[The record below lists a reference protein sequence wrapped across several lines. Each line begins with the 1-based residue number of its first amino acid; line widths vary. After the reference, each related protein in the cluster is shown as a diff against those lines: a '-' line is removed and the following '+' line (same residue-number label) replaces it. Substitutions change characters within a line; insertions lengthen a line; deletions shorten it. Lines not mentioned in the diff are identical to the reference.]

1 MSPALYRHEARVG
14 DMPLSQQFM
23 DNPRADRVRRLA
35 SLRQGSVRRREGKF
49 LIEGPQAVRE
59 AVSCMPASVTDVYID
74 PSADPNDDIIEAA
87 LAAEKPIYVHKV
99 SPQVLAHISP
109 DAQSVAA
116 VGLSAAFEK
125 GLADLDLG
133 LEAGETVPAG
143 SDAGQPGSPDT
154 DSSDA
159 AHVPLVAACWQ
170 VRDPGN
176 EGTLIRTADAAGL
189 DAVILVDDC
198 VHPLNPKVIRSTAGS
213 LFHIPVVRA
222 DTDEFFDWAR
232 ENRIA
237 VWAADIHGTPEQAP
251 YDLSTLVFGSRPVS
265 AASEQSADDQAGAGD
280 DEDSSSAKNSD
291 AALPD
296 RATGRVRGSRG
307 PLALLF
313 GNEARG
319 LPTQIVSR
327 ADASVMIP
335 IYGKA
340 ESLNLAMSGAVLMY
354 TLAMADHSRR

>member
-1 MSPALYRHEARVG
+1 MPPGPLYCREARVG

-74 PSADPNDDIIEAA
+74 PAADPNDDIIEAA
-87 LAAEKPIYVHKV
+87 LAAEKPVYVHKV
-99 SPQVLAHISP
+99 SPQVLARISP

-125 GLADLDLG
+125 GLADL
-133 LEAGETVPAG
+133 E
-143 SDAGQPGSPDT
+143 PGSEK
-154 DSSDA
+154 
-159 AHVPLVAACWQ
+159 PLIAACWQ

-189 DAVILVDDC
+189 AAVVLVDDC

-222 DTDEFFDWAR
+222 GTDEFFDWIR
-232 ENRIA
+232 ENGIT

-251 YDLSTLVFGSRPVS
+251 YDLSTLVFGSNS
-265 AASEQSADDQAGAGD
+265 
-280 DEDSSSAKNSD
+280 EDSGQVS
-291 AALPD
+291 
-296 RATGRVRGSRG
+296 GRRG

-319 LPTQIVSR
+319 LPTEIVSR

>member
-1 MSPALYRHEARVG
+1 
-14 DMPLSQQFM
+14 M

-99 SPQVLAHISP
+99 SSQVLARISP

-125 GLADLDLG
+125 GLADLELG
-133 LEAGETVPAG
+133 SEAGQDVPAG
-143 SDAGQPGSPDT
+143 HDVGQNAGQTGSSNA

-159 AHVPLVAACWQ
+159 VHAPLIAACWQ

-189 DAVILVDDC
+189 DAVVLVDDC

-222 DTDEFFDWAR
+222 GTDEFFDWAR
-232 ENRIA
+232 EHRIS

-265 AASEQSADDQAGAGD
+265 VTPEQAVDDRDVAEGDGDSA
-280 DEDSSSAKNSD
+280 SAKTSD
-291 AALPD
+291 VALSD
-296 RATGRVRGSRG
+296 KDSGQVTAHRG